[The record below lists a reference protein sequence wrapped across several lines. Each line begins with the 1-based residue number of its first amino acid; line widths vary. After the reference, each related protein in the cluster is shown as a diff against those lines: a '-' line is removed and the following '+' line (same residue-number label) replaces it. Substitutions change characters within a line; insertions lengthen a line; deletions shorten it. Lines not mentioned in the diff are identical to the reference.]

1 MLGHR
6 ISPHRLED
14 DMGTDMATIDEARLN
29 QLLGRF
35 VDDFGAAGFAATVV
49 IGDKLGLYQAL
60 AAGPATAAELADRSG
75 THPRLVGEWL
85 AAQAA
90 SGYVTYHP
98 DNERFSLSPEQAF
111 ALANEDG
118 PMYLPGAFQVMVAAV
133 KDEPKITQAFAT
145 GTGVPWHAHHPDLFA
160 GTERFFRPGYAAN
173 LVASWIPALDGVQAK
188 LEAGAQVADVGCGH
202 GASTLIMA
210 QAYPNSTFIGFDSH
224 QPSIRHAQQVA
235 ANAGLAER
243 CRFQVATATSY
254 LGAGYDL
261 VTVFDALH
269 DMGDPVGAAAH
280 IHRTLGPEGTLLL
293 VEPYANDRLEDNLTP
308 VGRAYYAASTLLC
321 VPHSLSEAPGTALGA
336 QAGEQRLREVATA
349 AGFGRFRRVAQ
360 TPFNL
365 VYEARP

>member
-1 MLGHR
+1 MTV
-6 ISPHRLED
+6 D
-14 DMGTDMATIDEARLN
+14 QTQAVDQAKLN
-29 QLLGRF
+29 ELLGRF
-35 VDDFGAAGFAATVV
+35 VSDFGAAGFAATVV
-49 IGDKLGLYQAL
+49 IGDRLGLYQAL
-60 AAGPATAAELADRSG
+60 AAGPATAAELAYRTG
-75 THPRLVGEWL
+75 THPRLVAEWL

-111 ALANEDG
+111 ALAHEDG
-118 PMYLPGAFQVMVAAV
+118 PVYLPGAFQVMVAAV
-133 KDEPKITQAFAT
+133 KDEPKITRAFRN
-145 GTGVPWHAHHPDLFA
+145 GTGVPWHEHDPDLFA

-173 LVASWIPALDGVQAK
+173 LVSAWIPALNGVQAK

-210 QAYPNSTFIGFDSH
+210 QAYPHSTFVGFDYH
-224 QPSIRHAQQVA
+224 QPSIERATEAVA
-235 ANAGLAER
+235 KAGVAGR
-243 CRFQVATATSY
+243 CRFQVATASAY
-254 LGAGYDL
+254 PGAGYDL

-280 IHRTLGPEGTLLL
+280 IRQSLAPDGTLLL
-293 VEPYANDRLEDNLTP
+293 VEPYAGDRLEDNLTP
-308 VGRAYYAASTLLC
+308 VGRAFYAASALLC
-321 VPHSLSEAPGTALGA
+321 VPHSLSEPVGLALGA
-336 QAGEQRLREVATA
+336 QAGEQRLRQVATD